1 MSRCKC
7 TDLTCHPDDRTSSSP
22 ATKLRAINSPS
33 VVARY
38 HSVVTEAARF
48 VLADVALSAPRL
60 ARFFVAPSTYSHNS
74 GIMIYIYEVSSTGS
88 SRNYWLMAKQA
99 LSSPVGDFL
108 LSTVVR

>member
-60 ARFFVAPSTYSHNS
+60 ARFFVAPSIYS

-99 LSSPVGDFL
+99 LSSSVGDFL